1 MHLRRRRCL
10 RKNHSKGNPELP
22 QLLLAGVL
30 FGTALALPACSSK
43 EVAQPEP
50 VVAVQVA
57 TVEQKTIQQVIT
69 ASALLYPL
77 DQATI
82 VPKITAP
89 IKKFYV
95 SRGSHVHAGE
105 LLAVLENKDLSA
117 AVVENQGAY
126 DQAQATYVTSTK
138 VSLPAALQTAQL
150 NVQATKQAMQ
160 ADELVYKSRQKLY
173 QSGAIAR
180 NLLDASHVTYVQAR
194 NQYQIALA
202 NLKALQAVGKQ
213 QQLKSAEGQLTSA
226 EGRLLAAQA
235 QYHYSEIRSP
245 IDGVV
250 TDRPLYEGEMASAG
264 TPLITVMNLSHVVA
278 REHIS
283 PAEAAQLLVGDPAT
297 ILQGAGQPPAPG
309 KVSVVSPALDPNS
322 TTVQVWVD
330 APNPDRRLKAGA
342 TVQVKAVARTVND
355 AMVIPASA
363 VLTASDGSTSVMVVG
378 SDSRAH
384 QTSVKTGIRE
394 GGQVQ
399 IVSGLEAGERVVTE
413 GAYGL
418 PDGTK
423 VTY

>member
-1 MHLRRRRCL
+1 MRSSLKQSGVAIWAPL
-10 RKNHSKGNPELP
+10 V
-22 QLLLAGVL
+22 LAAA
-30 FGTALALPACSSK
+30 FGLPACSSK
-43 EVAQPEP
+43 ESAQPEP
-50 VVAVQVA
+50 VVAVQTA
-57 TVEQKTIQQVIT
+57 TVQQKPIQQVIS

-95 SRGSHVHAGE
+95 SRGDHVHEGE

-126 DQAQATYVTSTK
+126 DQAQATYITSTK
-138 VSLPAALQTAQL
+138 VSLPAAIQTAQL
-150 NVQATKQAMQ
+150 NVEATKQAMH
-160 ADELVYKSRQKLY
+160 ADQLVYQSRLKLY
-173 QSGAIAR
+173 QSGAISR
-180 NLLDASHVTYVQAR
+180 NLMDQSHVTYVQSR
-194 NQYQIALA
+194 NAYQIAMA
-202 NLKALQAVGKQ
+202 NLTALQAVGKQ
-213 QQLKSAEGQLTSA
+213 QQLKSAQGQLTSA
-226 EGRLLAAQA
+226 KGKLLAAQA
-235 QYHYSEIRSP
+235 QYGYSEIRSP

-264 TPLITVMNLSHVVA
+264 TPLITIMNLSHVVA

-283 PAEAAQLLVGDPAT
+283 PAQAAQLRVGDPAT
-297 ILQGAGQPPAPG
+297 ILPGGEQSGMPG
-309 KVSVVSPALDPNS
+309 KVTVVSPALDPSS

-330 APNPDRRLKAGA
+330 APNPEGKLKAGS
-342 TVQVKAVARTVND
+342 TVNVKAVAKTVND
-355 AMVIPASA
+355 ALVIPSSA
-363 VLTASDGSTSVMVVG
+363 VLTASDGSTSVMLLG
-378 SDSRAH
+378 SDGRAH

-394 GGQVQ
+394 GDEVQ
-399 IVSGLEAGERVVTE
+399 IVSGLSAGQRVITE

>member
-1 MHLRRRRCL
+1 MAIWAPLV
-10 RKNHSKGNPELP
+10 
-22 QLLLAGVL
+22 LAAA
-30 FGTALALPACSSK
+30 FGLPACSSK
-43 EVAQPEP
+43 ESAQPEP
-50 VVAVQVA
+50 VVAVQTA
-57 TVEQKTIQQVIT
+57 TVQQKPIQQVIS

-95 SRGSHVHAGE
+95 SRGDHVHEGE

-126 DQAQATYVTSTK
+126 DQAQATYITSTK
-138 VSLPAALQTAQL
+138 VSLPAAIQTAQL
-150 NVQATKQAMQ
+150 NVEATKQAMH
-160 ADELVYKSRQKLY
+160 ADQLVYQSRLKLY
-173 QSGAIAR
+173 QSGAISR
-180 NLLDASHVTYVQAR
+180 NLMDQSHVTYVQSR
-194 NQYQIALA
+194 NAYQIAMA
-202 NLKALQAVGKQ
+202 NLTALQAVGKQ
-213 QQLKSAEGQLTSA
+213 QQLKSAQGQLTSA
-226 EGRLLAAQA
+226 KGKLLAAQA
-235 QYHYSEIRSP
+235 QYGYSEIRSP

-264 TPLITVMNLSHVVA
+264 TPLITIMNLSHVVA

-283 PAEAAQLLVGDPAT
+283 PAQAAQLRVGDPAT
-297 ILQGAGQPPAPG
+297 ILPGGEQSGMPG
-309 KVSVVSPALDPNS
+309 KVTVVSPALDPSS

-330 APNPDRRLKAGA
+330 APNPEGKLKAGS
-342 TVQVKAVARTVND
+342 TVNVKAVAKTVND
-355 AMVIPASA
+355 ALVIPSSA
-363 VLTASDGSTSVMVVG
+363 VLTASDGSTSVMLLG
-378 SDSRAH
+378 SDGRAH

-394 GGQVQ
+394 GDEVQ
-399 IVSGLEAGERVVTE
+399 IVSGLSAGQRVITE

>member
-1 MHLRRRRCL
+1 MRSSLKQSGVAIWAPL
-10 RKNHSKGNPELP
+10 V
-22 QLLLAGVL
+22 LAAA
-30 FGTALALPACSSK
+30 FGLPACSSK
-43 EVAQPEP
+43 ESAQPEP
-50 VVAVQVA
+50 VVAVQTA
-57 TVEQKTIQQVIT
+57 TVQQKPIQQVIS

-95 SRGSHVHAGE
+95 SRGDHVHEGE

-126 DQAQATYVTSTK
+126 DQAQATYITSTK
-138 VSLPAALQTAQL
+138 VSLPAAIQTAQL
-150 NVQATKQAMQ
+150 NVEATKQAMH
-160 ADELVYKSRQKLY
+160 ADQLVYQSRLKLY
-173 QSGAIAR
+173 QSGAISR
-180 NLLDASHVTYVQAR
+180 NLMDQSHVTYVQSR
-194 NQYQIALA
+194 NAYQIAVA

-213 QQLKSAEGQLTSA
+213 QQLKSAEGQLTSVK
-226 EGRLLAAQA
+226 GRLLAAQA
-235 QYHYSEIRSP
+235 QYGYSEIRSP

-264 TPLITVMNLSHVVA
+264 TPLITIMNLSHVVA

-283 PAEAAQLLVGDPAT
+283 PAQAAQLRVGDPAT
-297 ILQGAGQPPAPG
+297 ILPGGEQPGMPG
-309 KVSVVSPALDPNS
+309 KVTVVSPALDPSS

-330 APNPDRRLKAGA
+330 APNPEGKLKAGS
-342 TVQVKAVARTVND
+342 TVNVKAVAKTVND
-355 AMVIPASA
+355 ALVIPSSA
-363 VLTASDGSTSVMVVG
+363 VLTASDGSTSVMLLG
-378 SDSRAH
+378 SDGRAH

-394 GGQVQ
+394 GDEVQV
-399 IVSGLEAGERVVTE
+399 VSGLSAGQRVITE